1 MSNTDSRQFTRREAL
16 TLAAASLGALVTPS
30 VLRSVA
36 YAQGGSDPDVIVL
49 GAGLSGLGTA
59 AMLED
64 AGLRVCV
71 LEGRTR
77 VGGRVFTRF
86 DLPGYPELGGNTASA
101 GYGRWLDAA
110 RRCKVELEDVLP
122 RFRRNASQ
130 LLVLDGKIVSPDE
143 WLRSPRNV
151 LPEPYKALM
160 PWAYLSA
167 RYPALSPLKPSDN
180 WYEPSHRADDI
191 SLHDFLVSKGIDE
204 HVIDLTFNTVPA
216 YGDTAHD
223 MGNLMF
229 AFIDAWTRTVS
240 TSSGKPVLYAAKGG
254 NQRLPEAMAA
264 ALRGPV
270 RLGAQAVAIEAGA
283 SGATVTLATGERVKA
298 RAVVSSLPFSALRYL
313 RITPGLS
320 GVQHEAVHQLGYQN
334 MTQMIVV
341 PRKPFWLDDGLAPSM
356 WTDGPA
362 GWITAERF
370 GATENDVSSFMVW
383 GRGRRGLQWDRMG
396 PKAAG
401 EMVLREIE
409 RIRPAAK
416 GKLELA
422 AVHSWSLDPW
432 NVGDMSVFK
441 PGQVTRFLPA
451 MAAPHQR
458 LFFCGEHTALANRGM
473 EAALESAER
482 VAIEVLNTLE

>member
-1 MSNTDSRQFTRREAL
+1 MKMSRRSFIAGG
-16 TLAAASLGALVTPS
+16 AAALMTPS
-30 VLRSVA
+30 ILRSVA
-36 YAQGGSDPDVIVL
+36 YAQGGSDLDVIVL

-59 AMLED
+59 ALLEE

-77 VGGRVFTRF
+77 VGGRVLTRF
-86 DLPGYPELGGNTASA
+86 DLPGQPELGGNTAST
-101 GYGRWLDAA
+101 GYGRWLDTA
-110 RRCKVELEDVLP
+110 RRCKVELQDVFP
-122 RFRRNASQ
+122 RMARNADQ
-130 LLVLDGKIVSPDE
+130 LLVLDGKIISRDE
-143 WLRSPRNV
+143 WVRSPRNV
-151 LPEPYKALM
+151 LPGSAKAVM
-160 PWAYLSA
+160 PWAYLQTL
-167 RYPALSPLKPSDN
+167 YPALSPLQSPASWFD
-180 WYEPSHRADDI
+180 PSHRVDDI
-191 SLHDFLVSKGIDE
+191 SLHDFLVSKGVDE
-204 HVIDLTFNTVPA
+204 SIIDLTFNTVPG

-223 MGNLMF
+223 MGSLMF

-240 TSSGKPVLYAAKGG
+240 TSSGKPVLYTVKGG

-270 RLGAQAVAIEAGA
+270 RLGARVVAIESGPSGA
-283 SGATVTLATGERVKA
+283 SVTLDSGERVKA

-313 RITPGLS
+313 HITPGLS

-334 MTQMIVV
+334 MTQMIIV
-341 PRKPFWLDDGLAPSM
+341 PRKPFWLEDGLAPSM

-362 GWITAERF
+362 GWIAAERY
-370 GATENDVSSFMVW
+370 GPTGEGVSSLLAW
-383 GRGRRGLQWDRMG
+383 GRGRTGLQWDRMG
-396 PKAAG
+396 PKAAS

-409 RIRPAAK
+409 SIRPAAK
-416 GKLELA
+416 GQLEVA

-451 MAAPHQR
+451 MAKPHQR

-482 VAIEVLNTLE
+482 AAIEVLDTLE